1 MHLFRNPSFLALV
14 AVLVGGA
21 LVGLPRVVSFSENAE
36 LQGGQIQDLKQE
48 VQRLTNMQL
57 EMQGGIVG
65 YRDALE
71 KQSDLI
77 LTQTGR
83 LKVQEMQLANGFLRL
98 DGLRDSVNA
107 QAVLAASAAPIETPS
122 MRRKQLRK
130 DILRPVFQVT
140 GDDAVGSAVLIYHGK
155 DEQGAY
161 YLALS
166 AYHVLRDI
174 VANDDGIDPHAV
186 EFESIFDQMEE
197 GPVFLKG
204 VMLAEKIDSDLAL
217 LRINTN
223 RDLGSVAQL
232 APLERRHLVDAFSSV
247 YTVGC
252 PLGTNAQATRGE
264 ITRDDWVVDEQPYWM
279 VSSPAYFGNSGGGVF
294 LEETH
299 ELVGIFSKI
308 YTHGNYRPQVITH
321 MGLAVPL
328 ETIHAWLKDVG
339 YGFLVEET
347 QVNLS
352 SAEEASAAPQKD

>member
-1 MHLFRNPSFLALV
+1 M
-14 AVLVGGA
+14 
-21 LVGLPRVVSFSENAE
+21 GLPRVANFSEKAEAQDGQIQNLEQEVKRLTHMQLE
-36 LQGGQIQDLKQE
+36 LQGGIVDYRVALKE
-48 VQRLTNMQL
+48 
-57 EMQGGIVG
+57 
-65 YRDALE
+65 
-71 KQSDLI
+71 QSNLI
-77 LTQTGR
+77 LSQAGR
-83 LKVQEMQLANGFLRL
+83 LKDQETQLANGFLRL

-107 QAVLAASAAPIETPS
+107 QAVLAASAPVELSPS
-122 MRRKQLRK
+122 MRRRQLRE

-140 GDDAVGSAVLIYHGK
+140 GDDAVGSAVLIHRGE

-174 VANDDGIDPHAV
+174 VSNEDGIDPHEV
-186 EFESIFDQMEE
+186 VFENIFDQMEN
-197 GPVFLKG
+197 GPVTVKG

-217 LRINTN
+217 LRINTDQ
-223 RDLGSVAQL
+223 DLGAVAQL
-232 APLERRHLVDAFSSV
+232 APLERRRLVDAFTSV

-264 ITRDDWVVDEQPYWM
+264 ITRDDWIVDEQPYWM

-299 ELVGIFSKI
+299 ELIGVFSKI

-328 ETIHAWLKDVG
+328 ETIHAWLIDAG
-339 YGFLVEET
+339 YGFLVEPEKAE
-347 QVNLS
+347 LG
-352 SAEEASAAPQKD
+352 SAEEASAVQPQE

>member
-1 MHLFRNPSFLALV
+1 MQLFRNPSFLALA

-21 LVGLPRVVSFSENAE
+21 LVGLPRVTSFTEKAE
-36 LQGGQIQDLKQE
+36 LQDGQIQCLKQE
-48 VQRLTNMQL
+48 VRRLTSMQL
-57 EMQGGIVG
+57 DMQGGIMD
-65 YRDALE
+65 YRAALE

-83 LKVQEMQLANGFLRL
+83 LKNQETQLADGFHRL
-98 DGLRDSVNA
+98 DRLRDSVNA
-107 QAVLAASAAPIETPS
+107 QAVLAASAAPVFTPS
-122 MRRKQLRK
+122 MRRKQLRQ
-130 DILRPVFQVT
+130 DILRPVFRVT
-140 GDDAVGSAVLIYHGK
+140 GDDAVGSAVLIYRGE

-174 VANDDGIDPHAV
+174 VANEDGIDPHEV
-186 EFESIFDQMEE
+186 VFENIFDQMEE
-197 GPVFLKG
+197 GPVTVEG
-204 VMLAEKIDSDLAL
+204 VMIAEKIDSDLAL
-217 LRINTN
+217 LRINTDK
-223 RDLGSVAQL
+223 DLGPVAKL
-232 APLERRHLVDAFSSV
+232 APLERRESVDAFASV

-264 ITRDDWVVDEQPYWM
+264 ITRDDWIVDEQPYWM

-299 ELVGIFSKI
+299 ELIGIFSKI

-328 ETIHAWLKDVG
+328 EIIHAWLNDVG
-339 YGFLVEET
+339 YGFLVKST
-347 QVNLS
+347 PIDVS
-352 SAEEASAAPQKD
+352 SAEEASAPLAKD